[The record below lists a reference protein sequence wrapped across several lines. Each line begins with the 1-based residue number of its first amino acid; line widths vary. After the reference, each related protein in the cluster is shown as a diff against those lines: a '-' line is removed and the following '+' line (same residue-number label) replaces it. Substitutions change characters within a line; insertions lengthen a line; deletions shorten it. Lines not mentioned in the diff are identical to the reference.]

1 MPENNGKYIVAVD
14 EGTTST
20 RACLYDVSARRFV
33 LTRSSPIA
41 QIYPEPSFVE
51 ENANEIY
58 ANTMSVLIEML
69 ESGHRDHQSE
79 GNGRSLGQEKRKAPL

>member
-1 MPENNGKYIVAVD
+1 MKYIVAID

-20 RACLYDVSARRFV
+20 RAVLYDLESKKIVAQK
-33 LTRSSPIA
+33 SSPIS

-58 ANTMSVLIEML
+58 AQTLSSLVEIL
-69 ESGHRDHQSE
+69 EGAD
-79 GNGRSLGQEKRKAPL
+79 NKRKRLYWKEKI